1 MKYGFIATKKG
12 EKMNGYTI
20 MAESYKVLAEQGKIE
35 AEKAEKAIRIF
46 DFLATCDNDDLCQ
59 MVDSSAFNDIIKA
72 FLRMA
77 VRKAAIEQDAKEKV
91 LEQIYFIFDEKQAK
105 EVLANE

>member
-1 MKYGFIATKKG
+1 
-12 EKMNGYTI
+12 MNGYTI
-20 MAESYKVLAEQGKIE
+20 MADSYKVLAEQGKIE

-72 FLRMA
+72 F
-77 VRKAAIEQDAKEKV
+77 
-91 LEQIYFIFDEKQAK
+91 
-105 EVLANE
+105 